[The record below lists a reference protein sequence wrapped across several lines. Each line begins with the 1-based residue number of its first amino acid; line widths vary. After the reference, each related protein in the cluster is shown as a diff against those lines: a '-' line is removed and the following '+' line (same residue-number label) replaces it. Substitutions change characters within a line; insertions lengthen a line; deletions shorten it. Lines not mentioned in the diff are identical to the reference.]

1 MKNAQ
6 SELDDAMN
14 PIWSPEWLQ
23 GSAQESGSPSVPQIV
38 SSTNVFNPYYEATV
52 CVRALTNIY
61 LNHGHL
67 EEESAENLAIR
78 DQFLPE
84 LLVAY
89 ITALNFYAHAVSRD
103 YLIEC
108 MELVAYIADES
119 KGRHIVETLMRTK
132 RMVEFVE
139 LVTRVSREMVGA
151 NETSQKGGNPKKKV
165 SRKMGLWSV
174 RIQAA

>member
-1 MKNAQ
+1 MKTAQ
-6 SELDDAMN
+6 GELDDAMN

-23 GSAQESGSPSVPQIV
+23 GSAQGSGSPSVSQIT
-38 SSTNVFNPYYEATV
+38 SSIIFSNPYYHTAI
-52 CVRALTNIY
+52 CAQALTSIY
-61 LNHGHL
+61 LNHGVL

-84 LLVAY
+84 LLIAY
-89 ITALNFYAHAVSRD
+89 ITALNFYGHAVSRD

-119 KGRHIVETLMRTK
+119 KGKHIVETLMRTK

-151 NETSQKGGNPKKKV
+151 NERSQRGNTKRKV
-165 SRKMGLWSV
+165 SRKMALWSV
-174 RIQAA
+174 RTQAA